1 MLYANYT
8 AIKKRKKKK
17 KRNQITLKKRRFK
30 KAQYIKYFWAPPMFL
45 IGDKFFIAIIAPV
58 LTTTL

>member
-8 AIKKRKKKK
+8 AIKKRKMK
-17 KRNQITLKKRRFK
+17 KRNQITLKKHRVI
-30 KAQYIKYFWAPPMFL
+30 KAQYIKYFGAPPMFL
-45 IGDKFFIAIIAPV
+45 IGAKFFIAFIAPV

>member
-1 MLYANYT
+1 MLT
-8 AIKKRKKKK
+8 ILQLKKRK
-17 KRNQITLKKRRFK
+17 KRNQITLIKHRLK

-45 IGDKFFIAIIAPV
+45 IGAKFFTAIIAPV